1 MPSPPSLDLSRVR
14 IPLGSAPSPTEL
26 ESCTTK
32 ELKDE
37 LLRRGNVDFSK
48 WELAVK
54 LSPFALLFCAVLIYK
69 LSVLWD
75 GTLWGCLL
83 Q

>member
-1 MPSPPSLDLSRVR
+1 MPQPPSLDLSRVR
-14 IPLGSAPSPTEL
+14 IPLGSAPSPIEL

-54 LSPFALLFCAVLIYK
+54 LSPFILLFTAVLLYK
-69 LSVLWD
+69 LRSSWD
-75 GTLWGCLL
+75 GTLLECLL
-83 Q
+83 